1 MTKKPRKRGRPAKGE
16 KREPVPLKRLDRQIA
31 LSAKE
36 AVLELPTVCDRGTKK
51 NAKGYKTSWNGYK
64 LHLDI
69 NDTGFPI
76 SALVTSAS
84 LHDSQVAIPLIK
96 QSSSKVNYLYDLM
109 DDSGDLVNIVL
120 TARSEPFEG
129 INETINFQKGNI
141 IAKID
146 DFRKMVVWMDDAI
159 DKWTYWPKDVGH
171 NRALC
176 QPFSNNKRDWRE
188 VELSTLLMLFVKDMV
203 ISGDRFSK
211 FSFST
216 EWQKLGIKE

>member
-1 MTKKPRKRGRPAKGE
+1 
-16 KREPVPLKRLDRQIA
+16 
-31 LSAKE
+31 
-36 AVLELPTVCDRGTKK
+36 
-51 NAKGYKTSWNGYK
+51 
-64 LHLDI
+64 
-69 NDTGFPI
+69 
-76 SALVTSAS
+76 
-84 LHDSQVAIPLIK
+84 
-96 QSSSKVNYLYDLM
+96 
-109 DDSGDLVNIVL
+109 
-120 TARSEPFEG
+120 
-129 INETINFQKGNI
+129 
-141 IAKID
+141 
-146 DFRKMVVWMDDAI
+146 MDDAI